1 MPDTFLLEL
10 NTNGEEDIQ
19 FLIESAAEISSA
31 TEADFESM
39 KSKAWY
45 KRFWNMITFSKDNEK
60 NLAKG
65 TKSLAKLQEITI
77 QVMLKLSNENVQ
89 FAEAVRNNTNLL
101 DKLANSEI
109 RLTKGVKELLADMQQ
124 RKYGNYERLDIRVL
138 SKENRFII
146 ISVLRKFISS
156 CIGDSVAG
164 KFCKEYLSYL
174 RSYSN
179 LEAVYME
186 DFDYDRIQ
194 LLSQKE
200 QELLFIMLCEAKA
213 LLVADEKYSQEKYEI
228 IKEYISISGVTASK
242 IKINVEETVK
252 LEGCDS
258 ISRFYGKKTEF
269 LDAIDHSICA
279 DDLIINIPSQEH
291 YSMYSSTPEKCASN
305 IIEKISQSLTQNVD
319 VNFIKIE
326 VPSNFYEEI
335 SIKVREQIKAGH
347 INGIFDEEKCN
358 DFIFK
363 GEYRYLQVINV
374 VKLNKI
380 EKISCENIY
389 YPDIFFENSMFNL
402 SDVITF
408 AMYIWDETG
417 REQAIYKIQQNKR
430 LGKNQESC
438 SNLKE
443 ATVDFSNL
451 DLNDDFLSLSDIGKM
466 FDGKISI
473 SKAFKNALTT
483 CVTVGAGGS
492 GALTGAVAGASLCS
506 FIPIIGT
513 LVGGIVGAAVGGIG
527 AGAVSGAL
535 TSTILDEFIE
545 DDASEMMKII
555 KEEFRVL
562 SEDFLVR
569 RKEEAQ
575 RIIDQFIIKHEKNI
589 ITELQNMY
597 VSADKKKYARGL
609 LSPFFEK
616 IASQRPSVC
625 IPTEE
630 EWNKVLF
637 NS

>member
-124 RKYGNYERLDIRVL
+124 RKYGNYERLDISVL
-138 SKENRFII
+138 SKENRSII

-179 LEAVYME
+179 LEGGYMA

-242 IKINVEETVK
+242 ININVDETVK

-305 IIEKISQSLTQNVD
+305 IIEKISQSLTNNVD
-319 VNFIKIE
+319 INSVKIE
-326 VPSNFYEEI
+326 VPSDFYDEI
-335 SIKVREQIKAGH
+335 SKKVREEIKAGH

-363 GEYRYLQVINV
+363 GEYRYQQVINIA
-374 VKLNKI
+374 KLGII
-380 EKISCENIY
+380 ETLSCEKTSS
-389 YPDIFFENSMFNL
+389 PDIFFENSILNL
-402 SDVITF
+402 SDIVTF
-408 AMYIWDETG
+408 ALYQWDERG
-417 REQAIYKIQQNKR
+417 REQAIYTIQQNKH
-430 LGKNQESC
+430 LGKVQASC
-438 SNLKE
+438 SNSIKGD
-443 ATVDFSNL
+443 VDFPKLGLS
-451 DLNDDFLSLSDIGKM
+451 DDFLSLSDIGKM
-466 FDGKISI
+466 YK
-473 SKAFKNALTT
+473 SKFSKFKALNNALNTPST
-483 CVTVGAGGS
+483 AGAGG
-492 GALTGAVAGASLCS
+492 TGPFAGASNKEVLRAFC
-506 FIPIIGT
+506 PITGT
-513 LVGGIVGAAVGGIG
+513 LLSAV
-527 AGAVSGAL
+527 ASASGVL
-535 TSTILDEFIE
+535 TSTLADTFIN

-555 KEEFRVL
+555 KEEFKGL
-562 SEDFLVR
+562 AEDFLVR
-569 RKEEAQ
+569 QNEEAQ
-575 RIIDQFIIKHEKNI
+575 KIIDLFKIQHDMKI
-589 ITELQNMY
+589 ITELENMY
-597 VSADKKKYARGL
+597 ASPDKPKYAREL

-616 IASQRPSVC
+616 IASQRPYVP
-625 IPTEE
+625 IPTDE
-630 EWNKVLF
+630 EWNKVLGY
-637 NS
+637 SAPQPQ